1 MIFYNA
7 GCRLKHFY
15 QCVLTQYLAPLCF
28 YPCVGSWWYI
38 FPKFFEVVCL
48 PLLTPGVLNIACHL
62 EFPIFRRQ
70 TIVAFLIESTDFVIF
85 FVLNDFLDVAKSHF
99 NTFFFKVL
107 VAFFCLMNGLCIILI
122 IKARRIRTEP
132 YRLDDTFQEQR
143 LSISNNPLV
152 RSWEK

>member
-15 QCVLTQYLAPLCF
+15 QCLLKQYLAPLCF

-38 FPKFFEVVCL
+38 FPIFFEVVCL
-48 PLLTPGVLNIACHL
+48 PFLTPGVLNIACHL
-62 EFPIFRRQ
+62 EFPVFRRQ

-85 FVLNDFLDVAKSHF
+85 FALNDFLDVAKSHF

-107 VAFFCLMNGLCIILI
+107 VAFFCRMSGLYIILI
-122 IKARRIRTEP
+122 IKAHRIRTEP
-132 YRLDDTFQEQR
+132 CRLDDTFQNR
-143 LSISNNPLV
+143 DFLF
-152 RSWEK
+152 RTKHW